1 MKKMFYSTLAVT
13 NIKKNRQTYIPYIL
27 SCIGTIMMFYIMAS
41 MRHNPGLNK
50 IIGGENLKIIL
61 NFGIYVIG
69 FFSIIFLFY
78 TNSFLIKRRKK
89 EFGLYNILGMEKKHI
104 SKVTFFET
112 LYVGILSLGI
122 GIPGGVLLSKLMF
135 LLLLKIVDYQVQF
148 GFEISFK
155 ALIATLV
162 LFSGIFLVSFL
173 NTVRQVHLSKPIDL
187 LKGGQVGEKEPK
199 SSWLLAVIGAICLGI
214 GYYIAL
220 TTKSPMTAMSMFF
233 FAVIMVIIGTY
244 ALFISGSIY
253 ILKLL
258 RKNKKYY
265 YQTKHFTTVSG
276 MIYRMKQN
284 SAGLA
289 NICILATVVLVMLS
303 TTVSMYIGM
312 ENILRTRYE
321 RNVIVSGQS
330 MTKAQIKQADKIIE
344 EVTGKMGIKPKDTI
358 HYSSIDLYM
367 QRKGN
372 DFTVYDEGDNAL
384 TIADISSVN
393 VLSLGEYN
401 KIMGENKTL
410 SQGEVLLYTI
420 KGEIK
425 ENNLKI
431 GDKSFSIK
439 ERLKDLNI
447 SKRDSSILTEGYCI
461 VVYDENIQSQL
472 LPMDKNRKL
481 IEGLSYNYG
490 FDVQGDSSTQV
501 ALSTAIGSALEK
513 AGLNVRSE
521 CAEAGRKDFYAIYGG
536 LLFLGLFLGILFIMA
551 TVLIIY
557 YKQISEGYD
566 DKERFEIMQKV
577 GMSREEVK
585 KSIQSQVLTVFFL
598 PLVLAGIHVAFSFK
612 VIVKLLL
619 LLNLTD
625 VSLFATCT
633 VATFLVFA
641 MFYAAVYG
649 LTARTYYRIVK

>member
-69 FFSIIFLFY
+69 FFSVIFLFY

-162 LFSGIFLVSFL
+162 LFSGIFLISFL

-330 MTKAQIKQADKIIE
+330 MTQAQIQKADKIIE

-367 QRKGN
+367 QRKGS
-372 DFTVYDEGDNAL
+372 DFIVYDEGDNAL

-431 GDKSFSIK
+431 GYKSFSIK

-472 LPMDKNRKL
+472 LPMGKNRKL

-536 LLFLGLFLGILFIMA
+536 LLFLGLFLVILFIMA

>member
-1 MKKMFYSTLAVT
+1 
-13 NIKKNRQTYIPYIL
+13 
-27 SCIGTIMMFYIMAS
+27 MMFYIMAS

-69 FFSIIFLFY
+69 FFSVIFLFY

-162 LFSGIFLVSFL
+162 LFSGIFLISFL

-330 MTKAQIKQADKIIE
+330 MTQAQIQKADKIIE

-367 QRKGN
+367 QRKGS
-372 DFTVYDEGDNAL
+372 DFIVYDEGDNAL
-384 TIADISSVN
+384 TIADISGLT

-431 GDKSFSIK
+431 GYKSFSIK

-472 LPMDKNRKL
+472 LPMGKNRKL

>member
-1 MKKMFYSTLAVT
+1 
-13 NIKKNRQTYIPYIL
+13 
-27 SCIGTIMMFYIMAS
+27 MFYIMAS